1 MQEVLS
7 ALCRREQELEG
18 ARGIAHRIT
27 VPYYGRAVLQLLVTS
42 GSLSP
47 SATGNKPCPGD
58 LAVSG
63 PSFLPSGDLQL
74 CLEFLPPSEAC
85 PWDPGASTPGSA
97 GTCWDMG
104 SPGAGI
110 PPPATSVGLGGTS
123 RVLGVLGGGRTM
135 GGPPRCVLVSPNG
148 GHGGPRGLMDKASD
162 FGSED

>member
-42 GSLSP
+42 GSLPP

-85 PWDPGASTPGSA
+85 PWDPGASTPSSA

-110 PPPATSVGLGGTS
+110 PPCHQREAGGNQPGSGGAGGWQDHGGTPT
-123 RVLGVLGGGRTM
+123 VCAGVPKWGARGTTW
-135 GGPPRCVLVSPNG
+135 PNG
-148 GHGGPRGLMDKASD
+148 
-162 FGSED
+162 